1 MQYLYVLCLV
11 VREGEKNKMAIHYF
25 LLYLSKN
32 NDKEEERK
40 KATMKNTTTNI
51 YMDTYTYTNMEK
63 EAQDTRH
70 IRNNN
75 KNE

>member
-1 MQYLYVLCLV
+1 MQHYYILYLG
-11 VREGEKNKMAIHYF
+11 EKEAEKNKMAIHYF

-40 KATMKNTTTNI
+40 KATMTNTTTNI
-51 YMDTYTYTNMEK
+51 YMDTYTYTNMKK